1 MTRFKSL
8 LIVTMLAALLLSACT
23 VDGQPLEITIPTDN
37 VVVDD
42 NSNAN
47 ANDNIDDNSNA
58 NANDNAD
65 DDDNGNVNANDNA
78 DDDENEN
85 ANVNGNDNADDNS
98 NEIEFSGTISQV
110 GDGFVVVAGRT
121 VFVSNSITAQ
131 LRAGMVVKVHARV
144 NNGVISA
151 LEIELK

>member
-65 DDDNGNVNANDNA
+65 DDDNGNVNANDN
-78 DDDENEN
+78 DDDDDNGNANDNAEDNSNSNENENENEN

-121 VFVSNSITAQ
+121 VFVSNSIT
-131 LRAGMVVKVHARV
+131 
-144 NNGVISA
+144 
-151 LEIELK
+151 

>member
-65 DDDNGNVNANDNA
+65 DDDNGNGNANDNA
-78 DDDENEN
+78 DDNSNSNENENENEN

-110 GDGFVVVAGRT
+110 GDGFVVVAGRP
-121 VFVSNSITAQ
+121 VFVSNSIT
-131 LRAGMVVKVHARV
+131 
-144 NNGVISA
+144 
-151 LEIELK
+151 